1 MYTLSP
7 AQAVQLAAQQA
18 NNNTITPIQV
28 AQQLGNASVT
38 FARIEYVTKVQTAA
52 AFKGEL
58 IQKVTVANVILAS
71 SLKAHTSVYAN
82 KVKRTA
88 SAISS
93 NDQAA
98 VEAFTPAA
106 NYFEHTACHCL
117 VQHKQ
122 DASKYYLYAM
132 YNNNSK
138 SLYIHNGNVVT
149 EQDIVKFLT
158 PSAAKALADKS
169 GTVRNVTHN
178 ITHSAVV
185 RTIAL
190 SNIVSIKARKRLVT
204 V

>member
-18 NNNTITPIQV
+18 NNNTITPIQI
-28 AQQLGNASVT
+28 AQLLGNASVT
-38 FARIEYVTKVQTAA
+38 FARIEYVTRVLTAA
-52 AFKGEL
+52 HKSEL

-98 VEAFTPAA
+98 VAAFAPAA
-106 NYFEHTACHCL
+106 NYFQHTSCHCL

-169 GTVRNVTHN
+169 GTVHNVTHN